1 MIDLTTLFNA
11 IIALIAAI
19 ITAFVIPWIKA
30 KTTVQQQEAIA
41 GVYRTLCFAAE
52 QIYGNGR
59 GAEKLDYVTR
69 KLREKGYTVDMDMI
83 ESTVRMNFGHYWNA
97 PAITDDKKDEEAIED
112 EEPQTQQ
119 K

>member
-41 GVYRTLCFAAE
+41 SVYRTLCYAAE

-59 GAEKLDYVTR
+59 GAEKLAYVTS

-83 ESTVRMNFGHYWNA
+83 ESTVRMHFGNYWNSPPIA
-97 PAITDDKKDEEAIED
+97 DEEMDE
-112 EEPQTQQ
+112 EEPQTPLA
-119 K
+119 